1 MGALTH
7 EQEWRERARS
17 TIKETLQDRVLARL
31 LERSSLTR
39 AQFETMLLD
48 QLGSDMADKPLT
60 RDEMT
65 RLRRNKGK
73 ISRGAFYRTLQ
84 QARSNISESVH
95 TLLLLGWCGM
105 LESPSLAPFVEA
117 SERLRSQTD
126 QLRQAAREDPSTYDI
141 LVESLLDDLEEAF
154 EALRGRNR
162 DT

>member
-1 MGALTH
+1 
-7 EQEWRERARS
+7 
-17 TIKETLQDRVLARL
+17 
-31 LERSSLTR
+31 
-39 AQFETMLLD
+39 
-48 QLGSDMADKPLT
+48 MADKPLT

-84 QARSNISESVH
+84 QARANISESVH
-95 TLLLLGWCGM
+95 TLLLLGWCGL

-126 QLRQAAREDPSTYDI
+126 QIREAAREDPSTYNT

-154 EALRGRNR
+154 DALRGRKR

>member
-1 MGALTH
+1 MEALTY

-17 TIKETLQDRVLARL
+17 TMKETLQDRVLARL
-31 LERSSLTR
+31 LQRSNLTK
-39 AQFETMLLD
+39 AQFETMLVD
-48 QLGSDMADKPLT
+48 QFGSDMADKPLT
-60 RDEMT
+60 REEMT

-95 TLLLLGWCGM
+95 TLLLLGWCGL

-117 SERLRSQTD
+117 SERLRTQTD
-126 QLRQAAREDPSTYDI
+126 QLRQAAQEDPSIYNT
-141 LVESLLDDLEEAF
+141 LVESLLEDLEEAF
-154 EALRGRNR
+154 DALRGRNR